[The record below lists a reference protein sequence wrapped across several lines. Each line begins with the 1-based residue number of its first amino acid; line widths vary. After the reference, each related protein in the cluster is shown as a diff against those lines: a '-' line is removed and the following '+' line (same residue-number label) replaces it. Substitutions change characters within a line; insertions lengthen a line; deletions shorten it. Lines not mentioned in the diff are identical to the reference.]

1 MESSTPLPTSR
12 SRCNSLAIW
21 ILNEEGQ
28 ADDEHRHRCLVRW
41 LIKKRLQNRDDA
53 YIWLNGYADDRGR
66 HQKGW
71 NELHP
76 KSSLEADVRD
86 QWAKNNRGTE
96 GEWK

>member
-12 SRCNSLAIW
+12 SRFNLLATW

-28 ADDEHRHRCLVRW
+28 ADDQHRHRCLVRW
-41 LIKKRLQNRDDA
+41 LIKKRIQNRNDA
-53 YIWLNGYADDRGR
+53 HIWLNGYVDDRGR

-86 QWAKNNRGTE
+86 QWTKGNRGTE

>member
-1 MESSTPLPTSR
+1 MESFTPLPTSR
-12 SRCNSLAIW
+12 PRCNLLATW

-41 LIKKRLQNRDDA
+41 LIKKRIQNRDDA
-53 YIWLNGYADDRGR
+53 HIWLNGYSDDRGR

-71 NELHP
+71 KELHP
-76 KSSLEADVRD
+76 KSRLEDDVRD
-86 QWAKNNRGTE
+86 QWTKGNQGTE